1 MNHENG
7 KQTRTYKMA
16 AAGLMTALLC
26 ILGPMTLAIPV
37 SPVPISLQNLVIY
50 LSVYILGCKLGSISY
65 LIYLLLGLVGL
76 PVLSGFTG
84 GVGKLF
90 GPTGGYLIGF
100 IFMAVICG
108 WFFEKFHSRTLDFAG
123 MALGTIAAYLFG
135 TVWLAWQAGMGFEAA
150 LAAGVL
156 PFIPGDLVKIILI
169 CMIGPVIRSR
179 LKKAG
184 IDFYTMEKRTV

>member
-1 MNHENG
+1 MNQENR

-16 AAGLMTALLC
+16 ASGLMTALLC

-37 SPVPISLQNLVIY
+37 SPVPISMQNVVIY

-108 WFFEKFHSRTLDFAG
+108 LFFEKFHSRMLDFSG

-135 TVWLAWQAGMGFEAA
+135 TVWLAWQAGMGFEEA

-156 PFIPGDLVKIILI
+156 PFIPGDLIKIILI

-184 IDFYTMEKRTV
+184 IEFYTMEKRTA

>member
-1 MNHENG
+1 MKN
-7 KQTRTYKMA
+7 TATYKMA

-26 ILGPMTLAIPV
+26 ILGPMTIAIPI

-50 LSVYILGCKLGSISY
+50 LSVYILGWKLGSISY

-108 WFFEKFHSRTLDFAG
+108 LFFEKFHNRALDLAG
-123 MALGTIAAYLFG
+123 MALGTAAAYIFG
-135 TVWLAWQAGMGFEAA
+135 TVWLAWQAGMNFEAA

-156 PFIPGDLVKIILI
+156 PFIPGDLLKIILI
-169 CMIGPVIRSR
+169 RIIGPMIRSR